1 MMFTEHIQGVRMTKE
16 NMGMGIESMLWTLIV
31 IIAVNTQIN
40 KIILDEYSIG
50 QCHQTTISG
59 PYVIVNLDNQLV

>member
-1 MMFTEHIQGVRMTKE
+1 MAKE
-16 NMGMGIESMLWTLIV
+16 NMGMGMESMFWTLMNF
-31 IIAVNTQIN
+31 IAVNTQIN